1 MTLLNW
7 VFCGRSL
14 LLLHLNNRG
23 TERGT
28 VEMHSPD
35 PCSLHHT
42 HPSFFSFLVCV
53 LILVYPCG
61 AFPGQE
67 EEEAADKDNYWESN
81 HPQTHGFLSYLHLFC
96 CILDS
101 NTWPDVLHSDGKGFS
116 NMVVKCNYSQTPWSG
131 ETITSDCLII
141 RMYKPREFIWRFE
154 QYGFLTAD
162 MGS

>member
-67 EEEAADKDNYWESN
+67 EEEAADKDNYNQIIHRHMVFSL
-81 HPQTHGFLSYLHLFC
+81 TSIYSAAYLTATPGRTSCTLM
-96 CILDS
+96 
-101 NTWPDVLHSDGKGFS
+101 GKD
-116 NMVVKCNYSQTPWSG
+116 SQTW
-131 ETITSDCLII
+131 LLNVII
-141 RMYKPREFIWRFE
+141 VRLRGAGKP
-154 QYGFLTAD
+154 
-162 MGS
+162 